1 MATVTITFTDT
12 DEEKGSVQ
20 ISMESNPSFEDS
32 KGTAAQSLGVR
43 LLEILNQQ
51 LDKEEA
57 EDCCHHEGCG
67 CEHSANAVAPEHKPG
82 EIESHLDDN
91 GDEVRVRKGDPSLW
105 ENRPSH

>member
-20 ISMESNPSFEDS
+20 ISMTSEPPFDDV

-43 LLEILNQQ
+43 VLDILNQQ

-57 EDCCHHEGCG
+57 EDNDQFIVEVLIF
-67 CEHSANAVAPEHKPG
+67 ERVFTKPCLVVHDG
-82 EIESHLDDN
+82 LPRRWPRINDA
-91 GDEVRVRKGDPSLW
+91 W
-105 ENRPSH
+105 E

>member
-20 ISMESNPSFEDS
+20 ISMTSEPPFDDV

-43 LLEILNQQ
+43 VLDILNQQ

-57 EDCCHHEGCG
+57 EDADECCHHEGCG
-67 CEHSANAVAPEHKPG
+67 CHDEVPANAVVPHKP
-82 EIESHLDDN
+82 H
-91 GDEVRVRKGDPSLW
+91 
-105 ENRPSH
+105 